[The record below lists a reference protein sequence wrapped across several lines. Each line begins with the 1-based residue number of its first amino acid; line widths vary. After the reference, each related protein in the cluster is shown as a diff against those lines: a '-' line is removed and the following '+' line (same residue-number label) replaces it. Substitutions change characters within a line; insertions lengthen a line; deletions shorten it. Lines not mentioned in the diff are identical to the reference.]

1 MFKKRKGQL
10 GPRFAIY
17 TFGLLMMSL
26 GVVLLI
32 KSGSGASPWDVFHVG
47 LYNHFG
53 LTVGSWTIIAGFAIL
68 AASAFIS
75 REFPHIGAFLNMIL
89 VGIFIDIFMLI
100 PFLKE
105 PAGLFGQIAMFAIGL
120 LFIGYGMGV
129 YISASLGTGPR
140 DSLMAAIIGKTG
152 WKVRNVR
159 GAIELAVLIIG
170 WRLGGPVSWGTIAF
184 CVAIG
189 PLAGIALPQCFA
201 LTDTILGKLKG
212 TEMKEAVPMDRSAG
226 F

>member
-17 TFGLLMMSL
+17 TVGLLIMSL

-47 LYNHFG
+47 LYYHFG
-53 LTVGSWTIIAGFAIL
+53 LTVGTWSIIVGVAIL
-68 AASAFIS
+68 AAAAFIS

-89 VGIFIDIFMLI
+89 VGIFIDIYMLL
-100 PFLKE
+100 PFLQE
-105 PAGLFGQIAMFAIGL
+105 PSGFLGQVVMFSSGL
-120 LFIGYGMGV
+120 LLMGYGMGI

-159 GAIELAVLIIG
+159 GAIELIVLIIG

-184 CVAIG
+184 CIAIG

-201 LTDTILGKLKG
+201 LTDGILEKLRG
-212 TEMKEAVPMDRSAG
+212 TQSKNAVPIDRSAG

>member
-1 MFKKRKGQL
+1 MFKKRKGQI

-17 TFGLLMMSL
+17 TFGLLVMSL

-32 KSGSGASPWDVFHVG
+32 RSGSGASPWDVFHVG

-53 LTVGSWTIIAGFAIL
+53 LTVGSWSIIAGFAIL
-68 AASAFIS
+68 AAATFIS
-75 REFPHIGAFLNMIL
+75 REIPHVGAFLNMLL
-89 VGIFIDIFMLI
+89 VGVFIDMYMLI
-100 PFLKE
+100 PFLRE
-105 PAGLFGQIAMFAIGL
+105 PAGIFGQIAMFAIGL
-120 LFIGYGMGV
+120 LLMGYGMGL

-159 GAIELAVLIIG
+159 GAIELAVLLIG

-189 PLAGIALPQCFA
+189 PLAGVALPQCFA
-201 LTDTILGKLKG
+201 LADSILEKLKG
-212 TEMKEAVPMDRSAG
+212 TKSEETVPMDRSAG
-226 F
+226 I